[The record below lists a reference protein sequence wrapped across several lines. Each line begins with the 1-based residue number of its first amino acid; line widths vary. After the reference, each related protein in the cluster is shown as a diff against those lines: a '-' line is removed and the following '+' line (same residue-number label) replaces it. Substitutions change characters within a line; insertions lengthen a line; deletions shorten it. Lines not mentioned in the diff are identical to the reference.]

1 MHPKQVMFLWFYPLI
16 TNIPIFMI
24 STIYTLKECPVDQK
38 YILLSKFWQFYLIP
52 FPLYTRTL
60 PNREEQPF
68 LCVLFNE
75 HAMVFLGD
83 LVFNSIKNMP
93 NKLSLGRMHDDPHF
107 YYMCRKGM
115 SYRCYM
121 MKSLNLPF
129 RCYDIIITL
138 PTKHLELTKKIKMLL
153 SKFLCILV
161 IFIQLSLNF
170 GYVIAEWLDY
180 WWYIEHF

>member
-1 MHPKQVMFLWFYPLI
+1 MIKSISFSPNFGNFIWYPFHCTRVHCPTVKNNPFYAFSLMSMPWCSSGILFL
-16 TNIPIFMI
+16 
-24 STIYTLKECPVDQK
+24 TL
-38 YILLSKFWQFYLIP
+38 L
-52 FPLYTRTL
+52 
-60 PNREEQPF
+60 
-68 LCVLFNE
+68 
-75 HAMVFLGD
+75 
-83 LVFNSIKNMP
+83 KNMP

-170 GYVIAEWLDY
+170 GYVIAEWLEY
-180 WWYIEHF
+180 RCYIEHF